1 MSSTPTL
8 ATGPLA
14 DVTLLSDGQTIYAAH
29 SADEVFDVLQ
39 RGQGVFVI
47 AVRPAQDELEGD
59 LHDLYP
65 ERDVHLAAEGS

>member
-1 MSSTPTL
+1 
-8 ATGPLA
+8 
-14 DVTLLSDGQTIYAAH
+14 
-29 SADEVFDVLQ
+29 VLQ

-47 AVRPAQDELEGD
+47 AVRPAQTELEGD